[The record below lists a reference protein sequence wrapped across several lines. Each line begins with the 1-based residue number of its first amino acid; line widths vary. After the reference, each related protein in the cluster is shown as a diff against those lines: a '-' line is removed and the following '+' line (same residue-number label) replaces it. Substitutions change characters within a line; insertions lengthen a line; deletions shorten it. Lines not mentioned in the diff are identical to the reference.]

1 MSSHPQALA
10 LAVALL
16 AVPSARAA
24 NGAHELVIDLSP
36 FTPFAV
42 VGEVL
47 GVGTQEGEVTHA
59 RLDVR
64 FVSNE
69 AGPWFMGA
77 AFQGFPM
84 GGAIGFSSELQGWS
98 GVGSFDLVVESDALN
113 GPLVVPDGAPFWS
126 WFLSWSGGAPF
137 TPPGGGSGLG
147 PMDGHFEVLKLT
159 LTLAPCPNGDD
170 SRPWTDAGGAL
181 PGTLGAPVL
190 SAVGSLC
197 GGEPVA
203 LQLSNALPGSAS
215 TLVLGLSLLNAPFK
229 GGLMVPRPDVLVVA
243 LPIDAQG
250 ELLLST
256 QWPPAIPS
264 GLQFWMQHWIVDAGG
279 PAGLSASN
287 ALRGQTP

>member
-24 NGAHELVIDLSP
+24 SGAHELVIDLSP

-69 AGPWFMGA
+69 AGPRFMGA

-113 GPLVVPDGAPFWS
+113 GPLVG
-126 WFLSWSGGAPF
+126 
-137 TPPGGGSGLG
+137 
-147 PMDGHFEVLKLT
+147 
-159 LTLAPCPNGDD
+159 
-170 SRPWTDAGGAL
+170 
-181 PGTLGAPVL
+181 PVL
-190 SAVGSLC
+190 SAIGSLC

-264 GLQFWMQHWIVDAGG
+264 GLQFWMQHWIVDPGG

-287 ALRGQTP
+287 ALRGVVP